1 MFKWICLAVAVVFL
15 SVLTWMLND
24 MRLELRRSSEL
35 LQKTGKTINE
45 HLPAIVDKTRKT
57 TDSLAEHLPEI
68 VQKLRTTASTV
79 AELTE
84 DIRQLRELVGL
95 AGGGKRDDGLVAY
108 ANSVLGAVEKSG
120 GVIGLKK
127 LGGRGL
133 KNPVPAKEWVVGA
146 RREALVL
153 SLLARSRAE
162 MLTRLGKN
170 KFGFN
175 WYLQVGD
182 GEPVTLIDWLKANH
196 PPTQELEKSGAR
208 PAKLDGLQGFFPPS
222 EIRCVNVRRY
232 IRPPATAGVAC
243 VPSPSAFRASCRYAR
258 EAASTNTSPSRLT
271 LNSRSPTHTGEA

>member
-1 MFKWICLAVAVVFL
+1 MFKWICLAVAVIFL
-15 SVLTWMLND
+15 SVLAWMLND
-24 MRLELRRSSEL
+24 MRLELRRSSEML
-35 LQKTGKTINE
+35 HTTGKTINE

-68 VQKLRTTASTV
+68 AQKLRTTTTTV

-95 AGGGKRDDGLVAY
+95 ASGQKRDDGLVAY
-108 ANSVLGAVEKSG
+108 ANSVLGTLEMSG

-127 LGGRGL
+127 LSGRGL

-153 SLLARSRAE
+153 SFLVRSKTE

-175 WYLQVGD
+175 WYLQVAD

-196 PPTQELEKSGAR
+196 PPTQELQKSGAR
-208 PAKLDGLQGFFPPS
+208 AAALLTVAQGEPGTTSLDGAQTPAFGGAGKADGFPALARIIRKARVAAPAPAALHFIPP
-222 EIRCVNVRRY
+222 ER
-232 IRPPATAGVAC
+232 
-243 VPSPSAFRASCRYAR
+243 
-258 EAASTNTSPSRLT
+258 
-271 LNSRSPTHTGEA
+271 TGRGWPGW